1 MQRYF
6 AKEKEKNKFILLDSD
21 IHHIKKVMRMKNK
34 DQIEVLLDKKLYLC
48 EINNIETDIEI
59 KIVKEIKTNQNKFPK
74 VTLII
79 PLLKEQKMDL
89 ILQKSTELGVDEIIP
104 IITERSVVK
113 IDAKKE
119 AKKLERWTRI
129 CKEASEQ
136 SHRIDIPK
144 ISNIRKILE
153 LKDIKGVK
161 FVCSTTQKTKNLKKL
176 LKTNPSCDRINIAI
190 GPEGGFSIKE
200 EKEFNELGF
209 ESITLGNR
217 IMRVETVPMFVL
229 SVINYEFME

>member
-1 MQRYF
+1 
-6 AKEKEKNKFILLDSD
+6 
-21 IHHIKKVMRMKNK
+21 
-34 DQIEVLLDKKLYLC
+34 
-48 EINNIETDIEI
+48 
-59 KIVKEIKTNQNKFPK
+59 
-74 VTLII
+74 
-79 PLLKEQKMDL
+79 MDL

-119 AKKLERWTRI
+119 EKKLERWTRI

-161 FVCSTTQKTKNLKKL
+161 FVCSTTQKTKNLKK
-176 LKTNPSCDRINIAI
+176 IND
-190 GPEGGFSIKE
+190 F
-200 EKEFNELGF
+200 
-209 ESITLGNR
+209 
-217 IMRVETVPMFVL
+217 
-229 SVINYEFME
+229 

>member
-113 IDAKKE
+113 IDEKKE

-161 FVCSTTQKTKNLKKL
+161 FVCSTTQKTKNLKK
-176 LKTNPSCDRINIAI
+176 
-190 GPEGGFSIKE
+190 
-200 EKEFNELGF
+200 
-209 ESITLGNR
+209 
-217 IMRVETVPMFVL
+217 
-229 SVINYEFME
+229 